1 MRPIHKIF
9 PDAKMP
15 TDLQRERLCRMLF
28 NALIEIRILGWQG
41 KAEQAADLADA
52 FHNLPIY
59 IWSEDFSLDFFRKFL
74 ESYQKKH
81 KNQLFYNYLK
91 MLDQIDEEKF
101 DW

>member
-1 MRPIHKIF
+1 
-9 PDAKMP
+9 
-15 TDLQRERLCRMLF
+15 MLF

-74 ESYQKKH
+74 ESYQKKY
-81 KNQLFYNYLK
+81 KDKLFYNYLK
-91 MLDQIDEEKF
+91 MLDELDNKEV